1 MNKEQRLK
9 YMQQRF
15 PKMEQVN
22 VILSVS
28 KAEIVTEAKD
38 MDTYREY
45 MRDKVS
51 MQNALTSDEIC

>member
-1 MNKEQRLK
+1 
-9 YMQQRF
+9 MQQRF